1 MRMNQFEWFTEAFE
15 EKTAFSVK
23 YSRKL
28 YESVS
33 RFQRIEVFETEAMG
47 RVLILDGCFMVTDKD
62 SFVYH
67 EMLVHPAMHCLGRVR
82 NVLVIGGGDGGAVTE
97 LIKYPSIESIIL
109 CEIDEQV
116 VSTCL
121 EYFPSISRGIS
132 DPRVQVVNEDGAWFI
147 GQLSN
152 ELDLVLVDSTD
163 PVGPAQALFEISFYE
178 AIKAAL
184 SPDGAAVFQTESPFF
199 MANIFRKT
207 VADLRSVFGTNG
219 ATPYLAVIPSYPGG
233 LWSFT
238 FCSGGRDPKL
248 IIGDGL
254 ENTAVHDLK
263 YYTQEVHGASFV
275 LPEFVKRLSE
285 HR

>member
-1 MRMNQFEWFTEAFE
+1 MQMSQIEWFTEAFE

-28 YESVS
+28 HECVS
-33 RFQRIEVFETEAMG
+33 SFQRIEVFETEAMG
-47 RVLILDGCFMVTDKD
+47 RVLILDGCFMVTEKD

-67 EMLVHPAMHCLGRVR
+67 EMLVHPAMQCLGRVR

-97 LIKYPSIESIIL
+97 LVKYPTIESIIL

-116 VSTCL
+116 VSACL

-132 DPRVQVVNEDGAWFI
+132 DPRVQVVNEDGAAFI
-147 GQLSN
+147 KQLSN

-178 AIKAAL
+178 AIKAVL
-184 SPDGAAVFQTESPFF
+184 SPEGAAVFQTESPFF
-199 MANIFRKT
+199 MADIFQQT
-207 VADLRSVFGTNG
+207 VANLRSVFGTRG
-219 ATPYLAVIPSYPGG
+219 TTPYLAVIPSYPGG

-238 FCSGGRDPKL
+238 FCSDGCDPKL
-248 IIGDGL
+248 VNDDGL
-254 ENTAVHDLK
+254 EDFSSYALK
-263 YYTQEVHGASFV
+263 YYSREIHGASFV

-285 HR
+285 RR